1 MPKKEYST
9 ELTKMLSELE
19 DTDSKRPTL
28 RRFADLDEEERA
40 IYMKAVKK
48 QPELKVDAPLNLQD
62 KITDQQLDRGETEDK

>member
-19 DTDSKRPTL
+19 DPDAKRPAL
-28 RRFADLDEEERA
+28 SRFADLNEEERE

-48 QPELKVDAPLNLQD
+48 QPELKVDAPSNPQD
-62 KITDQQLDRGETEDK
+62 KIIGQQLDGGEVEDG